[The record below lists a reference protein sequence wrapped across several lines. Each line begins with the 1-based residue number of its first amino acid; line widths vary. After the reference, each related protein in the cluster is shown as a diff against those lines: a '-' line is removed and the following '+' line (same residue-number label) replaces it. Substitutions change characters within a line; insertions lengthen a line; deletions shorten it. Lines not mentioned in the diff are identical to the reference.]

1 MWGWGQGGGAR
12 PSPWNRNWGM
22 KEKRKRIWKWNK
34 KKNKEKKVPLLKN
47 KNKNKNLKKKD
58 RVPTSTR
65 TPGRSLFFHLVYRV
79 FFFFYRVFDSFRPD
93 RRSNRWPLVGW
104 GFLPGF
110 TEFRGLLP
118 SFADFYR
125 VSRQR
130 NLSQKKKQKQNTVKP
145 GRPPLNL
152 MKRLPQCSRRL
163 SNVSFRFF
171 FWFRYWNS
179 RIPHGTVSGYHP
191 GPSSFFSG
199 SHDNPAGQTPSKT
212 LVKPSKT
219 Q

>member
-1 MWGWGQGGGAR
+1 MELGKEPLTRQDGR
-12 PSPWNRNWGM
+12 PSTW
-22 KEKRKRIWKWNK
+22 
-34 KKNKEKKVPLLKN
+34 
-47 KNKNKNLKKKD
+47 
-58 RVPTSTR
+58 
-65 TPGRSLFFHLVYRV
+65 FFFLPS

-93 RRSNRWPLVGW
+93 CRSNRWPLVGW

-152 MKRLPQCSRRL
+152 IKRLPQCSRRL
-163 SNVSFRFF
+163 STVSFLFF
-171 FWFRYWNS
+171 FGFVT
-179 RIPHGTVSGYHP
+179 GTVAFHTE
-191 GPSSFFSG
+191 PSPVTIRDLLLFFPVLTTIRRAKLPPKLS
-199 SHDNPAGQTPSKT
+199 
-212 LVKPSKT
+212 
-219 Q
+219 